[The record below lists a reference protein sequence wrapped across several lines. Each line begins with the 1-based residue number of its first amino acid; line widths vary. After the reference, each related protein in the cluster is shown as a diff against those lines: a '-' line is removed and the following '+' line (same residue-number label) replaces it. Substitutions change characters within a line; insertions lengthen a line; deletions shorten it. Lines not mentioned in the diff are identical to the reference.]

1 MDSNGKEI
9 KVGDNVIF
17 IGTKDGLSNLE
28 TGVVVRM
35 TEKMIFIQREE
46 GVRQMTKKNAQRM
59 VRVI

>member
-28 TGVVVRM
+28 TGGVIKM

-59 VRVI
+59 ARVI